1 MLTKTTTE
9 RFGPGV
15 RPPTDRR
22 PTSSRPRATGGR
34 PAADRPRPA
43 TDRRRLA
50 IDRRRSATEYALLSA
65 AFALSRSL
73 AGWQSGFG
81 AEAFGYADYFL
92 LTFVLA
98 FPAYLLLPWV
108 RLRLR
113 LLVATL

>member
-1 MLTKTTTE
+1 M
-9 RFGPGV
+9 
-15 RPPTDRR
+15 
-22 PTSSRPRATGGR
+22 
-34 PAADRPRPA
+34 
-43 TDRRRLA
+43 A
-50 IDRRRSATEYALLSA
+50 IVDRRRSATEYALLSA

-108 RLRLR
+108 RRALERADR
-113 LLVATL
+113 QETEPETTT